1 MTRFGEDFD
10 ETEYQPLAVEHV
22 SIPNINDDLEREFLT
37 ANKLDKARLAS
48 IQPMIEPHAVKTGK
62 VLLTN
67 TVIRSSDITPGTDLA
82 NELQKTVVKVAPTA
96 HVYQLQSDQP
106 GIDTSVKQTLSV
118 FSYYMTELGLEVLLG
133 DNVTLPELLL
143 SVELTCDGK
152 DQTDAVAYD
161 IAPKD
166 TIEWTT
172 IVSGQISLGINNL
185 FKLIPFP
192 IGQEIANLIPITIN
206 PWKFDWKIAKYLINA
221 VGELDYNI
229 YWKLRGTDVA
239 ESFKPTL
246 ILKARKDVTIVA
258 AKITCT
264 YSMKQSK
271 WKFWIPPQVRTVP
284 QNVKI
289 LPV

>member
-1 MTRFGEDFD
+1 
-10 ETEYQPLAVEHV
+10 
-22 SIPNINDDLEREFLT
+22 
-37 ANKLDKARLAS
+37 
-48 IQPMIEPHAVKTGK
+48 
-62 VLLTN
+62 
-67 TVIRSSDITPGTDLA
+67 
-82 NELQKTVVKVAPTA
+82 
-96 HVYQLQSDQP
+96 
-106 GIDTSVKQTLSV
+106 
-118 FSYYMTELGLEVLLG
+118 VLLG